1 VTLYDASAEP
11 RTGLPLAAVP
21 TAEVEVRPE
30 WLVAEVLQAG
40 GYGGYNSFALV
51 TPDIEADVAGGEDRT
66 VDAWDLFG
74 IDDQGAIKYQGK
86 DHIRWAEFLRAHE
99 AALYEGDPTR
109 IVVYPYGAAGGP
121 SPDGLWEIVQWL
133 SENRDLAVDQVQNL
147 VTVAVG
153 MGLEAG
159 RQWITSARRRQI
171 ARKWREQGFT
181 APRIRDYLA
190 RCPQWDPSQFA
201 KQTQLTELEA
211 RLALT
216 KAGYEEGADGL
227 WRLSNSVEGSERRK
241 VMEEIEKRAEANI
254 EEGWRSDDFRIDE
267 EETASEDGGERGF
280 GSDAG

>member
-1 VTLYDASAEP
+1 VTLYDASTDERA
-11 RTGLPLAAVP
+11 GLPLAAVP
-21 TAEVEVRPE
+21 IAEVEVQPQ

-40 GYGGYNSFALV
+40 GHGGYNSFALV
-51 TPDIEADVAGGEDRT
+51 TPDIEADVARGEDRT
-66 VDAWDLFG
+66 IDASFNLFG
-74 IDDQGAIKYQGK
+74 IDNQGAIKYQGK

-121 SPDGLWEIVQWL
+121 SPDGLWEMVKWL

-159 RQWITSARRRQI
+159 RQWITGARRRQI
-171 ARKWREQGFT
+171 AKKWRAQGFT

-216 KAGYEEGADGL
+216 NAGYEEGADGL

-241 VMEEIEKRAEANI
+241 VMEEIEERAWANI
-254 EEGWRSDDFRIDE
+254 DNVSWSDDFPIDE
-267 EETASEDGGERGF
+267 DESPRGDGGQRGVTEL
-280 GSDAG
+280 